1 MIKSPLR
8 YPGGKSR
15 AINFIGNFIPNS
27 FKSYREPFFGGGS
40 VGFYVNQ
47 NYTCN
52 EFLLNDL
59 NHDLYAFWL
68 VLKESPILLSE
79 EILKIKSV
87 YSNGKSLYNDILK
100 RRSLKLSNLQRAV
113 DFFVL
118 NRITFSG
125 VVDSGG
131 YSEQAFQN
139 RFTLSSIDRLKKAH
153 SVIKDFNILNLDFED
168 VICGEGSDVFIYL
181 DPPYYGAAKSKLYGK
196 SGDLHTNFEH
206 ERLLETLLKTKH
218 KFLLSYDNSEYI
230 RSLYKSFNIVEWD
243 LQYGM
248 NNYKQNKAL
257 TGKELLIYNY

>member
-15 AINFIGNFIPNS
+15 AINFISKFIPNS
-27 FKSYREPFFGGGS
+27 FKTYREPFFGGGS

-47 NYTCN
+47 KYECN

-59 NHDLYAFWL
+59 NQDLYQFWF
-68 VLKESPILLSE
+68 VLKENPILLSE
-79 EILKIKSV
+79 EILKIKNI
-87 YSNGKSLYNDILK
+87 YSNGKSLYNDILE
-100 RRSLKLSNLQRAV
+100 RRASKLSNLQRAI

-139 RFTLSSIDRLKKAH
+139 RFTLSSIDRLRKAGGVVKNFKI
-153 SVIKDFNILNLDFED
+153 SNQDFED
-168 VICGEGSDVFIYL
+168 VINMDGSDVFIYL
-181 DPPYYGAAKSKLYGK
+181 DPPYYGATKSKLYGK
-196 SGDLHTNFEH
+196 GGDLHTNFDH
-206 ERLLETLLKTKH
+206 QRLLETLINTKH

-230 RSLYKSFNIVEWD
+230 RNLYKSFNVVEWD

-248 NNYKQNKAL
+248 NNFKQNKAL
-257 TGKELLIYNY
+257 MGKELLIYNY